1 MTKHTLASFV
11 ILSGF
16 LMSLGNPSW
25 AKEVR
30 FVASNSEGERAV
42 WHTDTVMLEQST
54 DLDEDI
60 TFILENPTSVQ
71 HAFVMPGAQCV
82 TRERIMTPE
91 QYVDIDEP
99 IRMTNVEPLAVT
111 VKPGESKRIPV
122 HAMGLLTDKSVGKQL
137 RFFCT
142 IHKDLHQA
150 GSIYVM

>member
-1 MTKHTLASFV
+1 MSKLALASLAAFTGLLV
-11 ILSGF
+11 SF
-16 LMSLGNPSW
+16 AAPSW

-42 WHTDTVMLEQST
+42 WRTDTALLEQST
-54 DLDEDI
+54 DMEEDI
-60 TFILENPTSVQ
+60 TFILENPTLVE
-71 HAFVMPGAQCV
+71 HAFVMPGVQVV

-91 QYVDIDEP
+91 QYVDIVEP
-99 IRMTNVEPLAVT
+99 VRMADVEPLAVT
-111 VKPGESKRIPV
+111 VKPGQSKRIQI
-122 HAMGLLTDKSVGKQL
+122 HAVGLLTEKSVGKQF